1 MKKLVACLAK
11 TNIHENKDDEF
22 QLDAKV
28 FNGKTCRLAKSS
40 IHENKMVL
48 TKKVWNTKSCRLAKS
63 RKHENKIPFLEK

>member
-22 QLDAKV
+22 QLDAK
-28 FNGKTCRLAKSS
+28 NGNTCRLAKSS
-40 IHENKMVL
+40 IHENKMNL